1 MTPFLLKPTGKDY
14 IWGGTRLRDE
24 FHKNLPL
31 EPLAETWECSTHPD
45 GLSYVVSGE
54 FEGLTLAEV
63 LQAHPEFMGTSPSV
77 ASSNKLPV
85 LIKFIDARNN
95 LSVQVHPDDDYAYSE
110 ENGQEGKTEM
120 WYVVDAEP
128 GAELVFGLNRAVSA
142 DELIQSLEK
151 GTFEHYLRRL
161 PVHKD
166 DVFFI
171 PSGTIHAIG
180 RGALIA
186 EIQQSSNLTYRLYD
200 YGRVGKD
207 GKPRELHIDKALA
220 VADLSGSQSPRQP
233 LRVLRYRPGF
243 ATESLARCQY
253 FAVSRCLL
261 HSSGVTLPALPESFR
276 VLLCIDGEGELWVP
290 GITDSGNYGSTD
302 SRIYGPTDSRNNGF
316 TDSGIQG
323 ITFRKGD
330 TVFIPATAPELL
342 LSGQAEFLL
351 TRG

>member
-1 MTPFLLKPTGKDY
+1 MTAFLLKPTGKDY

-24 FHKNLPL
+24 FHKDLPL

-45 GLSYVVSGE
+45 GPSYVASGE
-54 FEGLTLAEV
+54 FNGHTLSEV

-77 ASSNKLPV
+77 ASSRTLPV
-85 LIKFIDARNN
+85 MIKLIDARNN
-95 LSVQVHPDDDYAYSE
+95 LSVQVHPDDDYAYKE

-142 DELIQSLEK
+142 EELRQSLEK
-151 GTFEHYLRRL
+151 GTVEHYLRHL

-186 EIQQSSNLTYRLYD
+186 EIQQNSNLTYRLYD

-220 VADLSGSQSPRQP
+220 VADLSGSQNPRQP
-233 LRVLRYRPGF
+233 LRLLRYRPGF

-261 HSSGVTLPALPESFR
+261 HSPEVTLPALPESFR
-276 VLLCIDGEGELWVP
+276 VLLCIDGEGELRVP
-290 GITDSGNYGSTD
+290 GITDLG
-302 SRIYGPTDSRNNGF
+302 NNGF
-316 TDSGIQG
+316 TDSGTNGSTDSGNQG

-330 TVFIPATAPELL
+330 TVFIPATAPALL